1 MKWKK
6 YVKSVVVFLFTI
18 AVIGLGIFL
27 GIKLLK
33 FFMPFVI
40 GWLIALIANPL
51 VRMLERRLK
60 VARKHTSMFLIIGV
74 LGAIIGG
81 IYLIGVKTVEETR
94 LLIEQAP
101 VIYQSIREDFDTAG
115 ENLSMII
122 EELPQSVQD
131 SIQEL
136 QDSVGEMAGK
146 AVSKISQITMDQVE

>member
-51 VRMLERRLK
+51 VRMLERD
-60 VARKHTSMFLIIGV
+60 RK
-74 LGAIIGG
+74 
-81 IYLIGVKTVEETR
+81 
-94 LLIEQAP
+94 
-101 VIYQSIREDFDTAG
+101 
-115 ENLSMII
+115 
-122 EELPQSVQD
+122 SV
-131 SIQEL
+131 
-136 QDSVGEMAGK
+136 V
-146 AVSKISQITMDQVE
+146 